1 MSTIEISG
9 LDFGKA
15 IDALKDGRRVSRL
28 GWNGRNMFVFLS
40 KGSVDHANPIPGSV
54 GEKSLIDGVN
64 ISLFDLGDV
73 GTITRMPSLSMKSA
87 SGNTVV
93 GWLASQTD
101 MLAEDRQVLAD

>member
-40 KGSVDHANPIPGSV
+40 KGSVDADSVFAGS
-54 GEKSLIDGVN
+54 SMIDNVRIG
-64 ISLFDLGDV
+64 LFERGDRD
-73 GTITRMPSLSMKSA
+73 TITRMPSLSMISA
-87 SGNTVV
+87 SGNIVV

-101 MLAEDRQVLAD
+101 MLAEDWQVLAD